1 MKRKLNAF
9 WILSA
14 VFLAVAAMWGAVY
27 QLSTVIGASMV
38 CGVALVIFAVISILA
53 AFTKGLRNSG
63 SGWFLLDGLTSFFCG
78 LAYMFWYVDY
88 KLFTVDISYILAL
101 WLMFLG
107 ISQISRTSGKTTF
120 ALVVVKFTGVLGV
133 LGGLS
138 LFVKPIADLLSI
150 SAGGMFS
157 VYSRTFQLILA
168 TLIVI
173 SRLLLK
179 DSSRK

>member
-14 VFLAVAAMWGAVY
+14 VFLAVAAMWGAVS
-27 QLSTVIGASMV
+27 QLSSVISSSMV
-38 CGVALVIFAVISILA
+38 CGVALIIFAVISVLA
-53 AFTKGLRNSG
+53 AFTKGLKNSG

-78 LAYMFWYVDY
+78 LSLMFWYVDY

-107 ISQISRTSGKTTF
+107 VSQIARTSGRTTF
-120 ALVVVKFTGVLGV
+120 SLVVVKFTGVLGI

-138 LFVKPIADLLSI
+138 LFVKPVADLLSV
-150 SAGGMFS
+150 SAGSLFS
-157 VYSRTFQLILA
+157 VYSRTFQFVIA

>member
-14 VFLAVAAMWGAVY
+14 IFLAVAAMWGAVS
-27 QLSTVIGASMV
+27 QLSDVIGASMV

-63 SGWFLLDGLTSFFCG
+63 SGWLLLDGFTSFFCG

-88 KLFTVDISYILAL
+88 KLFTVDISFIMAL

-107 ISQISRTSGKTTF
+107 ISQIARTSGKTTF
-120 ALVVVKFTGVLGV
+120 ALFLVKFTGVLGI
-133 LGGLS
+133 LGGLA
-138 LFVKPIADLLSI
+138 LFVKPVADLLSI
-150 SAGGMFS
+150 SAGGTLS

-168 TLIVI
+168 SLIVI
-173 SRLLLK
+173 SRIILK

>member
-14 VFLAVAAMWGAVY
+14 IFLAVAALWGAVS
-27 QLSTVIGASMV
+27 QLSSVIGTSMV
-38 CGVALVIFAVISILA
+38 CGISLLIFAVVSILA
-53 AFTKGLRNSG
+53 AFTKGLRNAG
-63 SGWFLLDGLTSFFCG
+63 SGWLLLDAVTSFFCG
-78 LAYMFWYVDY
+78 LSFMFWYVDY
-88 KLFTVDISYILAL
+88 KLFTVDISFIMAL

-107 ISQISRTSGKTTF
+107 ISQIARTSGKNTF
-120 ALVVVKFTGVLGV
+120 GLVVVKFTGILGI

-150 SAGGMFS
+150 SAGGHLQ
-157 VYSRTFQLILA
+157 VYSTTFQLIVA
-168 TLIVI
+168 SLIVI